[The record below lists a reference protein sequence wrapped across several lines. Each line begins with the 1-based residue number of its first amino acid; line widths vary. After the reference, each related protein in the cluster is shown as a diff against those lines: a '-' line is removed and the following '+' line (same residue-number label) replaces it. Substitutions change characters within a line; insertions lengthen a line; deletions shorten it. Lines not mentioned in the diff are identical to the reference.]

1 MMIPRTPMLC
11 ALTLVLA
18 ARPAAAQAQSYHL
31 LPASRFDV
39 VTHNAGLFGL
49 LGHEH
54 RIRAH
59 GITGS
64 IVFAKDSVAASSVDL
79 TIPVDSLEVLTPPVP
94 SEIQEVT
101 ANMRH
106 DVLHPDSFPTM
117 RFRSDSVRALGDSVR
132 IYAELTMEGVTR
144 AVPVDVA
151 VAFAGD
157 TLHARARFDVRQTD
171 FGIRPYRQAF
181 GTVQVGNRVTFEIDA
196 VAVPD
201 GL

>member
-1 MMIPRTPMLC
+1 MPRAPILC

-18 ARPAAAQAQSYHL
+18 GHPAAAQARAYRL
-31 LPASRFDV
+31 LPESRFDV

-59 GITGS
+59 GVTGS
-64 IVFAKDSVAASSVDL
+64 IHFARDSVAASSVDL
-79 TIPVDSLEVLTPPVP
+79 TIPVDSLEVLTPRVP
-94 SEIQEVT
+94 SEIEEVT
-101 ANMRH
+101 ANMRR

-117 RFRSDSVRALGDSVR
+117 RFRSDSVRVRDDGAR
-132 IYAELTMEGVTR
+132 IYAELTIEGVTR
-144 AVPVDVA
+144 ALPVDVA
-151 VAFAGD
+151 IAFAGD
-157 TLHARARFDVRQTD
+157 TLHARAHFDVHQTD

-181 GTVQVGNRVTFEIDA
+181 GTVQVADRVTFEIDA

-201 GL
+201 SM

>member
-1 MMIPRTPMLC
+1 MMPSALLLC

-18 ARPAAAQAQSYHL
+18 ARPVGAQARPYHL
-31 LPASRFDV
+31 LPESRFDV

-59 GITGS
+59 GVVGS
-64 IVFAKDSVAASSVDL
+64 IHFARDSLAVSSVDL
-79 TIPVDSLEVLTPPVP
+79 TIAVDSLEVLTPRVP
-94 SEIQEVT
+94 DEIREVT

-117 RFRSDSVRALGDSVR
+117 HFRSDSVRAVGDSAR
-132 IYAELTMEGVTR
+132 IYAELTIEGVTR
-144 AVPVDVA
+144 AMPVDVA

-157 TLHARARFDVRQTD
+157 TLHARATFDVQQTD

-181 GTVQVGNRVTFEIDA
+181 GTVQVANRITFEIDA

-201 GL
+201 VP

>member
-1 MMIPRTPMLC
+1 MNRLSALIC
-11 ALTLVLA
+11 AFALLPA
-18 ARPAAAQAQSYHL
+18 ARGASAQARPYRL

-39 VTHNAGLFGL
+39 ITHNAGLFGL

-59 GITGS
+59 GVTGS
-64 IVFAKDSVAASSVDL
+64 IRFARDSVAASSVDL
-79 TIPVDSLEVLTPPVP
+79 TIPVDSLEVLTPRVP

-101 ANMRH
+101 ANMRN
-106 DVLHPDSFPTM
+106 DVLHPDSFPKM
-117 RFRSDSVRALGDSVR
+117 SFRSDSVRARDDSAR
-132 IYAELTMEGVTR
+132 IYAELTIEGVTR

-151 VAFAGD
+151 LAFAGD
-157 TLHARARFDVRQTD
+157 TLHARARFDIRQTD

-181 GTVQVGNRVTFEIDA
+181 GTVQVANRVTFEIDA

-201 GL
+201 ST

>member
-1 MMIPRTPMLC
+1 MIMLG
-11 ALTLVLA
+11 AP
-18 ARPAAAQAQSYHL
+18 PAAAQARSYRL
-31 LPASRFDV
+31 LPESRFDV

-59 GITGS
+59 GVTGS
-64 IVFAKDSVAASSVDL
+64 LRFARDSVAASSVDL
-79 TIPVDSLEVLTPPVP
+79 TIPVDSLEVLTPRVP
-94 SEIQEVT
+94 SEIQAVT

-117 RFRSDSVRALGDSVR
+117 HFRSDSVRAVGDSTR
-132 IYAELTMEGVTR
+132 IYAELTIEGVTR

-151 VAFAGD
+151 IAFAGD

-181 GTVQVGNRVTFEIDA
+181 GTVQVANRVTFEIDA

-201 GL
+201 TT